1 MNLQCTDLS
10 DAWFQDLKMSLNYV
24 AKIGTINYRKYRKI
38 SMNVKYLISSISE
51 EVILAEE
58 RTTQEERNHIMEARK
73 RAANK
78 RRKLK
83 SMGKSKST
91 ETDDDDEDAD
101 EGKKAC

>member
-1 MNLQCTDLS
+1 MNI
-10 DAWFQDLKMSLNYV
+10 V
-24 AKIGTINYRKYRKI
+24 P
-38 SMNVKYLISSISE
+38 ISE

-91 ETDDDDEDAD
+91 ETDEDDEDAD
-101 EGKKAC
+101 EGNKRTIHLQIM

>member
-1 MNLQCTDLS
+1 M
-10 DAWFQDLKMSLNYV
+10 F
-24 AKIGTINYRKYRKI
+24 KILRF
-38 SMNVKYLISSISE
+38 SISE

-101 EGKKAC
+101 EGNIPCFVRKNRKSYERYSGFEVKTSFLF

>member
-1 MNLQCTDLS
+1 MYDKPIWIKKTIASTLISFKLI
-10 DAWFQDLKMSLNYV
+10 F
-24 AKIGTINYRKYRKI
+24 TINYI
-38 SMNVKYLISSISE
+38 LISE

-91 ETDDDDEDAD
+91 ETDEDDEDAD
-101 EGKKAC
+101 EGNRGKTNL

>member
-1 MNLQCTDLS
+1 
-10 DAWFQDLKMSLNYV
+10 MS
-24 AKIGTINYRKYRKI
+24 KILRF
-38 SMNVKYLISSISE
+38 SISE

-101 EGKKAC
+101 EGNIPCFVSKKENCYRGIGGLKLKVLLF

>member
-1 MNLQCTDLS
+1 
-10 DAWFQDLKMSLNYV
+10 
-24 AKIGTINYRKYRKI
+24 
-38 SMNVKYLISSISE
+38 
-51 EVILAEE
+51 
-58 RTTQEERNHIMEARK
+58 MEARK

-101 EGKKAC
+101 EGMKACYVPYKENSNSGIGF

>member
-1 MNLQCTDLS
+1 
-10 DAWFQDLKMSLNYV
+10 
-24 AKIGTINYRKYRKI
+24 
-38 SMNVKYLISSISE
+38 
-51 EVILAEE
+51 
-58 RTTQEERNHIMEARK
+58 MEARK

-101 EGKKAC
+101 EGMKACYVLTKKIVTVVLGFEVTSFFFIL

>member
-1 MNLQCTDLS
+1 MSCQSGFFTFNLKSSRLIF
-10 DAWFQDLKMSLNYV
+10 A
-24 AKIGTINYRKYRKI
+24 INYI
-38 SMNVKYLISSISE
+38 LISE

-91 ETDDDDEDAD
+91 ETDEDDEDAD
-101 EGKKAC
+101 EGNKRTIHL

>member
-1 MNLQCTDLS
+1 MTYIRLKFYNLSKVL
-10 DAWFQDLKMSLNYV
+10 WF
-24 AKIGTINYRKYRKI
+24 
-38 SMNVKYLISSISE
+38 SISE

-101 EGKKAC
+101 EGNIPCFVSKKENRSRGIGGFKVKSFFLFWSCK

>member
-1 MNLQCTDLS
+1 MEIGTDASNLQIDDGWELS
-10 DAWFQDLKMSLNYV
+10 FFASTLKSSRL
-24 AKIGTINYRKYRKI
+24 IFTINYI
-38 SMNVKYLISSISE
+38 LISE

-91 ETDDDDEDAD
+91 ETDEDDEDAD
-101 EGKKAC
+101 EGNRGKTNL

>member
-1 MNLQCTDLS
+1 MADNFTQSSTIELFASTLKSSRLIFAMNI
-10 DAWFQDLKMSLNYV
+10 V
-24 AKIGTINYRKYRKI
+24 P
-38 SMNVKYLISSISE
+38 ISE

-91 ETDDDDEDAD
+91 ETDEDDEDAD
-101 EGKKAC
+101 EGNKRTIHL

>member
-1 MNLQCTDLS
+1 MADNFTQSSTIELFASTLKSSRLIFAMNI
-10 DAWFQDLKMSLNYV
+10 V
-24 AKIGTINYRKYRKI
+24 
-38 SMNVKYLISSISE
+38 SISE

-91 ETDDDDEDAD
+91 ETDEDDEDAD
-101 EGKKAC
+101 EGNKRTIHL